1 MNNSTRLRR
10 FAAPLA
16 LIAAAALLPATAVMA
31 GKDKHKDDHVEARE
45 LLRRGEILPLDH
57 ILDIA
62 QRRVA
67 GDVIEVELE
76 REDEGWEYEVKVLT
90 PTGLV
95 RKITLNA
102 RNGAVVKIK
111 DD

>member
-1 MNNSTRLRR
+1 MNILRPSR
-10 FAAPLA
+10 NVVLLA
-16 LIAAAALLPATAVMA
+16 LIATAALFPATGVLAA
-31 GKDKHKDDHVEARE
+31 KHDDHVAARE

-57 ILDIA
+57 ILDVA
-62 QRRVA
+62 QRRVP

-76 REDEGWEYEVKVLT
+76 HEDEGWEYEVKVLT
-90 PTGLV
+90 PTGHV

-102 RNGAVVKIK
+102 RNGAVIKIK

>member
-1 MNNSTRLRR
+1 MKIPLRAR
-10 FAAPLA
+10 SFLLPLA
-16 LIAAAALLPATAVMA
+16 LVAAAVLFPPAIAVA
-31 GKDKHKDDHVEARE
+31 AKHDDHVAARE

-57 ILDIA
+57 ILDVA
-62 QRRVA
+62 QRRVP

-76 REDEGWEYEVKVLT
+76 HEDEGWEYEVKVLT
-90 PTGLV
+90 PTGHV

-102 RNGAVVKIK
+102 RNGAVIKIK

>member
-1 MNNSTRLRR
+1 MKNSTRTRTALL
-10 FAAPLA
+10 PLV
-16 LIAAAALLPATAVMA
+16 LIAAAALFPAAVVLA
-31 GKDKHKDDHVEARE
+31 AKHDDHVEARE

-57 ILDIA
+57 ILDVA
-62 QRRVA
+62 QRRVP

-76 REDEGWEYEVKVLT
+76 HEDEGWEYKVKVLT
-90 PTGLV
+90 PTGHV

-102 RNGAVVKIK
+102 RNGAVIKIK

>member
-1 MNNSTRLRR
+1 MKNPTRSHRR
-10 FAAPLA
+10 IAPLA
-16 LIAAAALLPATAVMA
+16 LIAVAGLLAATTAMA
-31 GKDKHKDDHVEARE
+31 GEDKRKDDHVEARE

-76 REDEGWEYEVKVLT
+76 REDLGWEYEVKVLT

-95 RKITLNA
+95 RKITMNA
-102 RNGAVVKIK
+102 RNGVVVKIK

>member
-31 GKDKHKDDHVEARE
+31 GKDSRKDDHVEARE

-76 REDEGWEYEVKVLT
+76 REDQGWEYEVKVLM

>member
-1 MNNSTRLRR
+1 MNNPTHLRR
-10 FAAPLA
+10 FVAPLA
-16 LIAAAALLPATAVMA
+16 LVAVAALLPATSVMA
-31 GKDKHKDDHVEARE
+31 AKDSHKDDHVEARE

-62 QRRVA
+62 QGRVA

-76 REDEGWEYEVKVLT
+76 REDEGWEYKVKVLT

-95 RKITLNA
+95 RKVTMNA

>member
-1 MNNSTRLRR
+1 MKNSTRLHR
-10 FAAPLA
+10 FTAPLA
-16 LIAAAALLPATAVMA
+16 LIAVAALLPATTVMA

-102 RNGAVVKIK
+102 GNGAVVKIK

>member
-1 MNNSTRLRR
+1 MNISKRLRR

-16 LIAAAALLPATAVMA
+16 LIAVAILLPATAAMA
-31 GKDKHKDDHVEARE
+31 GKDKHKDDHVEARG

-95 RKITLNA
+95 RKVTLNA
-102 RNGAVVKIK
+102 RNGVVVKIK

>member
-1 MNNSTRLRR
+1 M
-10 FAAPLA
+10 
-16 LIAAAALLPATAVMA
+16 
-31 GKDKHKDDHVEARE
+31 
-45 LLRRGEILPLDH
+45 LRRGEILPLDH

-62 QRRVA
+62 PRRVA

-76 REDEGWEYEVKVLT
+76 REDEGWEYKVKVLT

-95 RKITLNA
+95 RKITMNA

>member
-1 MNNSTRLRR
+1 MKNSTRLRR

-31 GKDKHKDDHVEARE
+31 GKDSHQDDHVEARE

-67 GDVIEVELE
+67 GDVIEIELE
-76 REDEGWEYEVKVLT
+76 REDEGWEYKVKVLT